1 MKIIAVNINKALA
14 SGASELVATERAWKL
29 NLNNCSGF
37 DYVIGISG
45 GVIRGWYNL
54 NGVHVD
60 YLEPPRLKFDLTDCD
75 PSDAKKIDNYINKMG
90 IQLSKIRTKY
100 IR

>member
-14 SGASELVATERAWKL
+14 SGASALVATERAWKL
-29 NLNNCSGF
+29 NINTCSGF

-45 GVIRGWYNL
+45 GKIHGWFNL
-54 NGVHVD
+54 NGVSVD
-60 YLEPPRLKFDLTDCD
+60 HREPPRVKFDITDCSSTD
-75 PSDAKKIDNYINKMG
+75 VSRINNYIRSRG

>member
-14 SGASELVATERAWKL
+14 SGASALVATERAWKL
-29 NLNNCSGF
+29 NINTCSGF

-60 YLEPPRLKFDLTDCD
+60 HREPPRVKFDLTDCN
-75 PSDAKKIDNYINKMG
+75 PSEAMRIDNYINTMG